1 MLLSYL
7 EIFKQYNTNTLNKL
21 NDLLGK
27 EFVRFWLKNREKVK
41 SNFSQKLK
49 QQKGLLFNL
58 RIYAEHL
65 KDLSKQNVL
74 NLIAKDFLFEYQEV
88 DVIDIWLCCSSEL
101 CDPWPSWV
109 NKLYPYLTWIYF
121 LICSYNNERDL
132 LASGILQMILGTGI
146 SMKYGSGGGSHKLS
160 SAVCQAT
167 DRKCSVSRAT
177 LNSLS
182 GKQWRNN
189 KMCHRL
195 FIALLNFGTDF
206 IAINFQTKSC
216 YKNIL
221 ILYSSLLTLFDFFV

>member
-1 MLLSYL
+1 M
-7 EIFKQYNTNTLNKL
+7 
-21 NDLLGK
+21 
-27 EFVRFWLKNREKVK
+27 
-41 SNFSQKLK
+41 
-49 QQKGLLFNL
+49 
-58 RIYAEHL
+58 
-65 KDLSKQNVL
+65 
-74 NLIAKDFLFEYQEV
+74 
-88 DVIDIWLCCSSEL
+88 IDIWLCCSSEL

-177 LNSLS
+177 PNSLS

-189 KMCHRL
+189 KMCHQL

-221 ILYSSLLTLFDFFV
+221 IYFPVDGFWFFLFKFYSVTEVLMATECSPLALNVNNWKRA